1 MVSKNNS
8 FLITAGIMGLL
19 VIALLAFVLFD
30 NLIAFWIGM
39 AASIVFVGFI
49 LWSYHQRLQQYEN
62 QMLGGKTQVEA
73 LIHSIGEAAVVVD
86 IERKVLQ
93 LNAKAEEQTG
103 WSDGDAFGRQL
114 SELLGT
120 ASPTDP
126 IQMAVHL
133 GDALQ
138 LKDPVVYQSAGSSRE
153 YRVQSVVPIRDKN
166 GRTYQAVLILQGD
179 TGAEAIKPAQPDV
192 AEKQYQMLFQ
202 TMLNG
207 YALLEMVFKDGKAY
221 DYKFLDMNPA
231 YEDMMGYGKEECI
244 GKTAREILPYI
255 EDFWIDIYGQVAWT
269 GSPVRFQQYSV
280 VLGKYFEVYVTR
292 TAHNQ
297 IAVCLLD
304 YTEHKRAEDSL
315 LDSEKKARFKL
326 NSILSPKGDIG
337 NLEFAEV
344 LDIQEIR
351 PLMDDFY
358 KITKVPAAITD
369 NSGRILL
376 SNGMQD
382 VCTGFHWNHE
392 ESRLCCP
399 LSAGERISASN
410 SDRYELRKCQNGL
423 WNLSVPIV
431 VDDRQLGFLIICQF
445 IMEEEDHPAERFHTQ
460 ARKFGYDLPQ
470 YMAALESVPRI
481 KRAALKNAISFYVKF
496 AELLSIMS
504 MRNLQLARSY
514 MQAENTKMLLK
525 SSIEGSREITM
536 LMVDK
541 EYRYLFYNQAHWDAT
556 KQLYG
561 KEARI
566 ETSIFDVVTSEAD
579 RLLLRE
585 SFERA
590 LAGES
595 HYLIREYGT
604 LEKKYFETF
613 YSPIYNSQHE
623 VIGATAFSR
632 DISERRQMEMAVAAS
647 EARHRAMIANI
658 SDAIMILDED
668 GCCRYVSPNANEKFG
683 RVFELGEKV
692 IELKYIHSADRK
704 RAREQFENLLKSP
717 MGKINMELRF
727 VGRDARFHF
736 VDLTGVNLM
745 GDPNIRGIL
754 INFHDITDKKRKERE
769 IVYLTEHNSLTG
781 LYNRWYFD
789 EQLKKLDTPEN
800 IPLSVVV
807 GDINGLKMIN
817 DALGHAEGDKMI
829 VEISKIL
836 KSCIRKG
843 DVLAR
848 TGGDEFSILLPRT
861 TSEQSYGLIKRIH
874 AKCREHKSNSDVY
887 YLSISMG
894 FATKT
899 SENEL
904 IGIKIKEAEDNMYK
918 HKLLEHKSLH
928 SSVISS
934 IKTTMMEKDFQ
945 TEEHAERLVLLSSA
959 LGKALGLTTEQM
971 DELELL
977 STLHD
982 IGKIVVED
990 RILNKQSPLTN
1001 MEWEQ
1006 LKKHPEVG
1014 YRIAMASPE
1023 LISIADFILCHHERW
1038 DGTGYPQGIGGEDIP
1053 LLSRI
1058 LAVTDSYD
1066 AMTQDRPYRKAMP
1079 REEAVAEIQKNA
1091 GTQFDPHIAKIF
1103 VDEVLLNKEY

>member
-1 MVSKNNS
+1 MASKNS

-39 AASIVFVGFI
+39 AASIAFVGYI
-49 LWSYHQRLQQYEN
+49 LLSFNKRLQQYDN
-62 QMLGGKTQVEA
+62 QMLNGKTQVEA
-73 LIHSIGEAAVVVD
+73 LVGSIGDAAIIVD
-86 IERKVLQ
+86 LERKVLQ
-93 LNAKAEEQTG
+93 LNAKAEEQLE
-103 WSDGDAFGRQL
+103 WSDRDAFGRQL
-114 SELLGT
+114 SEVLGT
-120 ASPTDP
+120 AGLTDP
-126 IQMAVHL
+126 IQMAVNL
-133 GDALQ
+133 GDAFHFEE
-138 LKDPVVYQSAGSSRE
+138 PVVYHSADSVKKHK
-153 YRVQSVVPIRDKN
+153 VQSVVPIRDKN
-166 GRTYQAVLILQGD
+166 GRVFQAILILSGK
-179 TGAEAIKPAQPDV
+179 AEASESVQIDLF
-192 AEKQYQMLFQ
+192 EKKYQMLFQ

-207 YALLEMVFKDGKAY
+207 YALLEMIFQEGKAF
-221 DYKFLDMNPA
+221 DYKFVDMNPA
-231 YEDMMGYGKEECI
+231 YEDMMGYKKEECV
-244 GKTAREILPYI
+244 GKTARDILPYI
-255 EDFWIDIYGQVAWT
+255 EDFWLDIYGQVAIT
-269 GSPVRFQQYSV
+269 GTPVRFQQYSV

-292 TAHNQ
+292 TGYNQ

-304 YTEHKRAEDSL
+304 NTEHKKAEDSL
-315 LDSEKKARFKL
+315 ADSEKKARIKL
-326 NSILSPKGDIG
+326 NSILSPKGDVT
-337 NLEFAEV
+337 NLDFAEV

-358 KITKVPAAITD
+358 KITQVPAAITD
-369 NSGRILL
+369 NNGRILL
-376 SNGMQD
+376 SNGMQEI
-382 VCTGFHWNHE
+382 CTRFHWCNK

-399 LSAGERISASN
+399 LSAGERITAGS
-410 SDRYELRKCQNGL
+410 SDRYELRRCQNGL

-431 VDDRQLGFLIICQF
+431 VDGRQLGFLIICQF
-445 IMEEEDHPAERFHTQ
+445 IMEEEDHPAERFKMQ
-460 ARKFGYDLPQ
+460 AGKYGFDLMQ

-481 KRAALKNAISFYVKF
+481 KRTALKNAISFYVKF

-525 SSIEGSREITM
+525 SSIEGSKEITM

-541 EYRYLFYNQAHWDAT
+541 EYRYLFYNQAYLDSANH
-556 KQLYG
+556 LYG
-561 KEARI
+561 QEAHI
-566 ETSIFDVVTSEAD
+566 EKSIFETITSDSD
-579 RLLLRE
+579 RLVMRE

-595 HYLIREYGT
+595 HYLIREYGVQ
-604 LEKKYFETF
+604 EKRYYETF
-613 YSPIYNSQHE
+613 FSPIYNNQHV

-647 EARHRAMIANI
+647 EARHKAMIANI
-658 SDAIMILDED
+658 SDAIMILDES
-668 GCCRYVSPNANEKFG
+668 GCCRYVSPNATEKFG
-683 RVFELGEKV
+683 RTFELGEKV
-692 IELKYIHSADRK
+692 IALRYIHSADRK
-704 RAREQFENLLKSP
+704 RAQDQFENLLKSP

-727 VGRDARFHF
+727 VGRDAKFHF
-736 VDLTGVNLM
+736 IDLTGVNLL

-754 INFHDITDKKRKERE
+754 INFQDITDKKRKERE
-769 IVYLTEHNSLTG
+769 IVYLTEHSSLTG
-781 LYNRWYFD
+781 LYNRRYFD
-789 EQLKKLDTPEN
+789 DKIEELDTPEN
-800 IPLSVVV
+800 LPLSVII

-817 DALGHAEGDKMI
+817 DAFGHAEGDKMI
-829 VEISKIL
+829 IEISRIL

-894 FATKT
+894 FATKS

-904 IGIKIKEAEDNMYK
+904 IGVKIKEAEDNMYK

-928 SSVISS
+928 SSVIAS

-945 TEEHAERLVLLSSA
+945 TEEHAERLVLLSNA
-959 LGKALGLTTEQM
+959 LGHALKLTTEQM

-990 RILNKQSPLTN
+990 RVLNKQSPLTN
-1001 MEWEQ
+1001 MEWDQ
-1006 LKKHPEVG
+1006 MKKHPEVG

-1023 LISIADFILCHHERW
+1023 LITIADFILCHHERW
-1038 DGTGYPQGIGGEDIP
+1038 DGSGYPQGIAGDDIP
-1053 LLSRI
+1053 LLSRV

-1079 REEAVAEIQKNA
+1079 KEAAVAEIRKNA
-1091 GTQFDPHIAKIF
+1091 GTQFDPKIAEIF
-1103 VDEVLLNKEY
+1103 VEDVLLNKDY